1 MSNDSKLLVGL
12 ILGAAAGAI
21 AGLLMAPASGKET
34 REKIKGS
41 VGEFKEDLD
50 GKLADISDKLKDLD
64 SGSLDEIK
72 NKFESIKKDAKVKYS
87 KMTDTLK
94 DLESEIEDK
103 ISDIKKKPHD
113 LDSKNT

>member
-41 VGEFKEDLD
+41 VGNFKEDLD
-50 GKLADISDKLKDLD
+50 NKLSEISDKIKDLD
-64 SGSLDEIK
+64 GGSLEDIK
-72 NKFESIKKDAKVKYS
+72 NKFESIKEDAKAKYS
-87 KMTDTLK
+87 KMTDKLK

-103 ISDIKKKPHD
+103 INDIKNKPQD
-113 LDSKNT
+113 TDPENA